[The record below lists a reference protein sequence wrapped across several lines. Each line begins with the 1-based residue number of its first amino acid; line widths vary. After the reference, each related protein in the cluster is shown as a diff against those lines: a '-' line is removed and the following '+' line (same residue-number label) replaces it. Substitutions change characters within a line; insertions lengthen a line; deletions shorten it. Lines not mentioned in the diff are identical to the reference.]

1 MNTQAH
7 PSPDHQLARA
17 FHTGNLPAMRAWI
30 AIGTSQEARNGL
42 LDDVLLGYRMAASC
56 ESCSRCASAAALLV
70 EAGAAA
76 QCAWVGITR
85 RFLDEL
91 IAKHAAKEAA

>member
-1 MNTQAH
+1 MNLPTN

-30 AIGTSQEARNGL
+30 AVGTSQEARNEF
-42 LDDVLLGYRMAASC
+42 LDTALFGYRMAASA
-56 ESCSRCASAAALLV
+56 ESCSKCGSAAALLV
-70 EAGAAA
+70 EAGAEA
-76 QCAWVGITR
+76 QCVWAGITR

-91 IAKHAAKEAA
+91 ITKHAAKEAA